1 MEQPYG
7 NDLVIRALRGEKT
20 HRTPIWM
27 MRQAGRTDP
36 EYKRLR
42 EVAALPLEHLFRHV
56 DWATRITMLPQR
68 FGVDA
73 LILFQDILTLLSG
86 MGAHFVFAPGPKL
99 SADLNSTAALR
110 NLHLFD
116 VQDEMRFVGETLQQ
130 VIEETQYALPV
141 LGFAGAPLTLLVFLV
156 EGKSFGT
163 SADKAKEFLDSE
175 PELALEIIDKI
186 TDMTIDYLNYQAD
199 SGAAAVQLFE
209 SAAYLLSKEQY
220 ETFALPAQQR
230 IFKALKSRL
239 PTIIFSRDWPH
250 LDHLKSASADVISL
264 PAGISIAEARHFL
277 GATHPIQGYLDN
289 KLLLRG
295 PWDVVCAEARRVL
308 LEGNR
313 TAHVFNL
320 SHGLLQETPFENVIN
335 LVAYVKQ
342 YDWDSEES

>member
-1 MEQPYG
+1 MEYLYE
-7 NDLVIRALRGEKT
+7 NDLVIRALKGEKT

-36 EYKRLR
+36 EYRRLR
-42 EVAALPLEHLFRHV
+42 EEAALPLEQLFRHV
-56 DWATRITMLPQR
+56 DWATRITLLPQR

-73 LILFQDILTLLSG
+73 LIVFQDILTLLSG

-99 SADLNSTAALR
+99 TAGLNTTATLR

-116 VQDEMRFVGETLQQ
+116 VQEEMRFVGETLQQ
-130 VIEETQYALPV
+130 VNEETKNALPV

-156 EGKSFGT
+156 EGKSFGA
-163 SADKAKEFLDSE
+163 SADKAKAFLASE

-186 TDMTIDYLNYQAD
+186 TDMTIEYLHYQAD
-199 SGAAAVQLFE
+199 TGAAAVQLFE
-209 SAAYLLSKEQY
+209 SAAYLLNQEQY

-230 IFKALKSRL
+230 IFTALKGRL

-250 LDHLKSASADVISL
+250 LEHLKCAGADVISL
-264 PAGISIAEARHFL
+264 PATISITEARHNL
-277 GATHPIQGYLDN
+277 GESHPIQGNLDN
-289 KLLLRG
+289 KLLLQG
-295 PWDVVCAEARRVL
+295 PWDTVCAEARRIL

-335 LVAYVKQ
+335 LATYVKQ
-342 YDWDSEES
+342 YDWDCEES